1 MNEIKRLAYL
11 EAMGID
17 SYVSRVPLPG
27 AAPSRR
33 LRIVRRRRPTMTP
46 VPAATPHQAAVLSS
60 ARSELKS
67 SLASTARDKPVDKP
81 APQAAEPTTT
91 DIPIF
96 SVAAVSLGGWYWL
109 DEIPPGRELGTEYT
123 RLLQA
128 ICRALG
134 LPDENPVV
142 EQFNWPL
149 HNSSQLD
156 QNEQAAQHGFSG
168 FLGGRLE
175 RLRPRGVVLLGDLD
189 ATWFDPTPL
198 DQLPTVTTVSAWQ
211 MLRKPALKAK
221 AWSDLQTLRGDET

>member
-1 MNEIKRLAYL
+1 
-11 EAMGID
+11 MGID

-33 LRIVRRRRPTMTP
+33 LRIVRRRRSAESP
-46 VPAATPHQAAVLSS
+46 VPAAALLPAAVLSS
-60 ARSELKS
+60 ARSELKA
-67 SLASTARDKPVDKP
+67 SLASTARDKFVDKP
-81 APQAAEPTTT
+81 APPAVEPVIA

-109 DEIPPGRELGTEYT
+109 DEIPPGRELGIEYT
-123 RLLQA
+123 QLLQA

-156 QNEQAAQHGFSG
+156 QSEKAAQHGFSG
-168 FLGGRLE
+168 FLDGRLE
-175 RLRPRGVVLLGDLD
+175 RFRPRGVVLLGDLD

>member
-1 MNEIKRLAYL
+1 M
-11 EAMGID
+11 
-17 SYVSRVPLPG
+17 
-27 AAPSRR
+27 
-33 LRIVRRRRPTMTP
+33 
-46 VPAATPHQAAVLSS
+46 HSS

-67 SLASTARDKPVDKP
+67 SLAATARDKLVDKP
-81 APQAAEPTTT
+81 APPAMEPATA

-123 RLLQA
+123 QLLQA

-134 LPDENPVV
+134 LSDENPVV

-156 QNEQAAQHGFSG
+156 QSEKAAQHGFSG

-189 ATWFDPTPL
+189 ATWFDPAPL

-211 MLRKPALKAK
+211 MLRKPTLKAK
-221 AWSDLQTLRGDET
+221 AWADLQTLRGDET